1 MNYSSYALN
10 FLDISSCL
18 FLIGISGLL
27 VIRKSL
33 ISLLMSLEILLLAVN
48 LNFVFF
54 SLYLDDA
61 VGFLFSL
68 MILTVA
74 AAESAIGLAIL
85 VSHYRLTGE
94 INIEDIKYLKG

>member
-1 MNYSSYALN
+1 MFAYNYQLN
-10 FLDISSCL
+10 FLDVSGCL
-18 FLIGISGLL
+18 FLIGISGML
-27 VIRKSL
+27 VIRKNL

-48 LNFVFF
+48 LNFVLF

-61 VGFLFSL
+61 VGFIFSL

-85 VSHYRLTGE
+85 ISHYRLTGE
-94 INIEDIKYLKG
+94 INIEEIGFLKG